1 MFYWKVKKIT
11 FTLSSHNT
19 RIHRSSFH
27 LGYFEFLTG
36 RYLMVDMPTHLGKL
50 DKVPLD
56 GVVGD
61 YK

>member
-1 MFYWKVKKIT
+1 MSYWKVKKDVPT
-11 FTLSSHNT
+11 FSIHSI
-19 RIHRSSFH
+19 RIHRSFPA

-56 GVVGD
+56 GVVCD
-61 YK
+61 YS